1 MEYPII
7 FEIPKLTPG
16 LTAQLL
22 PLDRIEVVF
31 YDLDVDLGLLFLA
44 ARNL

>member
-1 MEYPII
+1 MYPII
-7 FEIPKLTPG
+7 LEIPKLTPG

-22 PLDRIEVVF
+22 TLDRIELIL
-31 YDLDVDLGLLFLA
+31 YDLDVDLGLLFLV